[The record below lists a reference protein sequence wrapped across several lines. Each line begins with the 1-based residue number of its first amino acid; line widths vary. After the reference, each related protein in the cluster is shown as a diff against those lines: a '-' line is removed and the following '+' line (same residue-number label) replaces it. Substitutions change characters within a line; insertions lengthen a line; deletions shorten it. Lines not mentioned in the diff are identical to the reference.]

1 VDQHRLSRRLDWAVG
16 AGVALLHAIG
26 VATWFRDSS
35 AWLALAL
42 RDSVPI
48 VWLVLIPAWAV
59 LGTSR
64 AWLRWLAAMGLLA
77 VWAVVYSGEFFG
89 RDSPFVPPIFF
100 TIVFVGGEFFGRGL
114 PFVPPILFTIV
125 FVVLASSLVMR
136 LCGLRLRGASPDDL
150 LLTPQFSIRSILIA
164 TALVAVTIAALKWL
178 EPRLAYDPLGEQYGS
193 VRDLVIRGENLLT
206 GGTVE
211 VMRGVFPQNNRE
223 MFLAVGMASVALGG
237 LWSVL
242 RPGPVWLRLTTLA
255 LAIPILAAYMSSA
268 GRTES
273 AERFGQTGELAMAL
287 ASYAALAAVTAL
299 PLRLFDFR
307 LMRAAAPVDVAK
319 RGLGASNDVPSA
331 EKSQPLSQP
340 IAETS
345 P

>member
-1 VDQHRLSRRLDWAVG
+1 VDQHRLSRRLDWAVW
-16 AGVALLHAIG
+16 AGVAMLHVIG

-59 LGTSR
+59 LGTGR
-64 AWLRWLAAMGLLA
+64 AWLRWPAAIGLLL
-77 VWAVVYSGEFFG
+77 VWVAVYSGEFFKLWF
-89 RDSPFVPPIFF
+89 PFP
-100 TIVFVGGEFFGRGL
+100 
-114 PFVPPILFTIV
+114 PPILFTIV
-125 FVVLASSLVMR
+125 IVVLASSLVMR

-178 EPRLAYDPLGEQYGS
+178 GPRLEYDPQGDRYGIA
-193 VRDLVIRGENLLT
+193 RELAIRGENLLT
-206 GGTVE
+206 GRTVE
-211 VMRGVFPQNNRE
+211 VLRGVFPRNNRE
-223 MFLAVGMASVALGG
+223 LFLAVSVASVALGG

-242 RPGPVWLRLTTLA
+242 RPGPVWLRLTTLS
-255 LAIPILAAYMSSA
+255 LAIPILAAYMSAVGRMDSA
-268 GRTES
+268 D
-273 AERFGQTGELAMAL
+273 RFGQTGELAMAL

-299 PLRLFDFR
+299 PLRLFDYR
-307 LMRAAAPVDVAK
+307 LMRAAAAVDVAQ
-319 RGLGASNDVPSA
+319 RGQGASAGVPSA

-340 IAETS
+340 LAENS

>member
-16 AGVALLHAIG
+16 AGVAMLHVIG
-26 VATWFRDSS
+26 VANWQRSS
-35 AWLALAL
+35 NAWVALAL

-48 VWLVLIPAWAV
+48 VWLVLIPCWAV
-59 LGTSR
+59 LGAGR
-64 AWLRWLAAMGLLA
+64 VWLRWPAATGLLA
-77 VWAVVYSGEFFG
+77 VWGVVYSGEFFG
-89 RDSPFVPPIFF
+89 
-100 TIVFVGGEFFGRGL
+100 GGL
-114 PFVPPILFTIV
+114 PFPPPILFTIV
-125 FVVLASSLVMR
+125 FVVLASSAVMR

-150 LLTPQFSIRSILIA
+150 AMTPQFSIRSILIA

-211 VMRGVFPQNNRE
+211 VMRGVVPRNNRE

-255 LAIPILAAYMSSA
+255 LAIPILAAYMSAA
-268 GRTES
+268 GRTEA

-299 PLRLFDFR
+299 PLRLFDYR
-307 LMRAAAPVDVAK
+307 LMRAAAPVDVFK
-319 RGLGASNDVPSA
+319 HHEGVVDSVPSA
-331 EKSQPLSQP
+331 EISKPLSQP
-340 IAETS
+340 IVETS

>member
-1 VDQHRLSRRLDWAVG
+1 MDQHRLSRRLDWAVG
-16 AGVALLHAIG
+16 AGVAMLHAIG
-26 VATWFRDSS
+26 VATWFRDSN

-48 VWLVLIPAWAV
+48 VWLVLIPTWAV
-59 LGTSR
+59 LGTGR
-64 AWLRWLAAMGLLA
+64 VWLRWPAAMGLLA
-77 VWAVVYSGEFFG
+77 VWGAIYSGEFFG
-89 RDSPFVPPIFF
+89 
-100 TIVFVGGEFFGRGL
+100 GGL

-125 FVVLASSLVMR
+125 IVALVCSAVTR
-136 LCGLRLRGASPDDL
+136 VSGLQLRGASPDDL
-150 LLTPQFSIRSILIA
+150 SLTPQFSIRSILIA

-178 EPRLAYDPLGEQYGS
+178 EPRLAYDPLGDRYGIA
-193 VRDLVIRGENLLT
+193 RDLAIRSENLLT

-211 VMRGVFPQNNRE
+211 VMRGVFPRNNRE
-223 MFLAVGMASVALGG
+223 LFLAVAMASVALGG

-255 LAIPILAAYMSSA
+255 LAIPILAAYMSAA
-268 GRTES
+268 GRMDST
-273 AERFGQTGELAMAL
+273 ERFGQTGELAMAL

-299 PLRLFDFR
+299 PLRLFDYR
-307 LMRAAAPVDVAK
+307 LMRAAAAVQIAK
-319 RGLGASNDVPSA
+319 RGIYVVDKVTST
-331 EKSQPLSQP
+331 EKPSQP

>member
-1 VDQHRLSRRLDWAVG
+1 VDQHQLSRRLDWAVL
-16 AGVALLHAIG
+16 AGVASLHAIG

-48 VWLVLIPAWAV
+48 VWLVLIPTWAV
-59 LGTSR
+59 LGTGR
-64 AWLRWLAAMGLLA
+64 AWQRWPAAIGLLA
-77 VWAVVYSGEFFG
+77 VWVAVFS
-89 RDSPFVPPIFF
+89 
-100 TIVFVGGEFFGRGL
+100 GEFFGRGL

-125 FVVLASSLVMR
+125 FLVLASSLVMR

-150 LLTPQFSIRSILIA
+150 SLTPQFSIRSILIA

-178 EPRLAYDPLGEQYGS
+178 EPRLAYDPLGEQYAS

-211 VMRGVFPQNNRE
+211 VMRGVVPRNNRE
-223 MFLAVGMASVALGG
+223 LFLAVGMASVALGG